1 MLFPAYSIHFLRRNQ
16 VNLLVNWPD
25 RPNKLTWFRL
35 KKLIEYAGN
44 NIKLSKCKQKQKSN
58 ITTFWL
64 TDFLKIYYFLLFEKK
79 RKEKK
84 KRIKT

>member
-16 VNLLVNWPD
+16 VNLLVNWLD
-25 RPNKLTWFRL
+25 RPYF
-35 KKLIEYAGN
+35 
-44 NIKLSKCKQKQKSN
+44 KQKKKSN

-64 TDFLKIYYFLLFEKK
+64 TEFLKIYYFLLFEKK
-79 RKEKK
+79 LKKKK